1 MSLSDLLVN
10 GSSCRFPLYMLLCYA
25 VYSLLEH
32 AVSNV
37 IPFISIQQAERLC
50 FVLNNVKA
58 NKVITKALSVN
69 FAYLCTD
76 TFHMH
81 MFHFYKYQGAGN
93 DFIVIDNRDSSFNI
107 HETNTLARLCDRRF
121 GVGADGIMLLNRSGD
136 LDFEMVYYN
145 ADGRE
150 GSMCGNGGRCIV
162 AFAKKL
168 GIIDSNTVFLAA
180 DGVHHA
186 RINPEGNWVT
196 LRMGDVEQISRDG
209 EAYVLN
215 TGSPHY
221 VKSTVNLASLD
232 VYAEGKN
239 IRYSVPYRE
248 EGINVNFAEDEP
260 DGYFVRTYE
269 RGVENET
276 LACGTGATAVALA
289 MAQEKGLQGS
299 HSIPIR
305 VAGGRLRI
313 HFTRDGKRFSDI
325 FLEGPAE
332 FVFEGQIS
340 I

>member
-1 MSLSDLLVN
+1 M
-10 GSSCRFPLYMLLCYA
+10 R
-25 VYSLLEH
+25 
-32 AVSNV
+32 
-37 IPFISIQQAERLC
+37 
-50 FVLNNVKA
+50 
-58 NKVITKALSVN
+58 T
-69 FAYLCTD
+69 
-76 TFHMH
+76 
-81 MFHFYKYQGAGN
+81 FHFYKYQGAGN
-93 DFIVIDNRDSSFNI
+93 DFIVIDNREGSFNI
-107 HETNTLARLCDRRF
+107 HETNVLARLCDRRF
-121 GVGADGIMLLNRSGD
+121 GIGADGIMLLNHSGD

-162 AFAKKL
+162 AFAKKA
-168 GIIDSNTVFLAA
+168 GIVDSETAFLAA

-196 LRMGDVEQISRDG
+196 LRMSDVNQIFRDG

-221 VKSTVNLASLD
+221 VKAVANVASLD
-232 VYAEGKN
+232 VYAEGKH
-239 IRYSVPYRE
+239 IRYSDLYKE
-248 EGINVNFAEDEP
+248 KGINVNFAADDT

-289 MAQEKGLQGS
+289 MAQERGLQGS
-299 HSIPIR
+299 HTIPIR
-305 VAGGRLRI
+305 VAGGHLRI
-313 HFTRDGKRFSDI
+313 HFNRNDERFSDI

-340 I
+340 V